1 MNTTFTLRMT
11 EAQKSLIAEYAR
23 LEGRSMA
30 DFMLGSALDAIEDAM
45 LLQEWHEA
53 KAEYEANPV
62 STPSDEIMKRF
73 GLL

>member
-1 MNTTFTLRMT
+1 MSTTFTLRMT
-11 EAQKSLIAEYAR
+11 EAQKNLIAEYAR

-30 DFMLGSALDAIEDAM
+30 DFMLGSTLDAIEDAM

-62 STPSDEIMKRF
+62 SYTLEEVMEELGIE
-73 GLL
+73 